1 MVRAIVNRQKHEVT
15 GTFLNTDMTLVNGVT
30 LYTGTAS
37 ADLNAGNE
45 VGIGS
50 KVFSVYIEFNVSAAE
65 TSTPNVFHWQLIYLP
80 APASAT
86 PPIPSLYNQNIK
98 SHILKR
104 GMEMIPVNVSTVIK
118 RIFVVRIPKKY
129 QRTETGAILSFRQI
143 ASPGTDNVNF
153 CFFAIFQEY
162 K

>member
-1 MVRAIVNRQKHEVT
+1 MTTVNAASI
-15 GTFLNTDMTLVNGVT
+15 F
-30 LYTGTAS
+30 TGTAS

-50 KVFSVYIEFNVSAAE
+50 KVFSVYFEFNLNAAATSA
-65 TSTPNVFHWQLIYLP
+65 TNVFHWQVLYIP

-86 PPIPSLYNQNIK
+86 PPVPSLYNQSIK

-143 ASPGTDNVNF
+143 AAPGTDNVNF